1 MPDMEK
7 PNDKNIVREGKF
19 FAIIS
24 YVSFLCVITLALKKD
39 NKFALYHAKQGL
51 VLFVMEVAAFILS
64 IIPLLGWLIG
74 VFGYA
79 LFFLISVWGIM
90 QAALGV
96 YCRIPVITK
105 ISEEVIL

>member
-1 MPDMEK
+1 VTKTPDE
-7 PNDKNIVREGKF
+7 DIVREGKF

-24 YVSFLCVITLALKKD
+24 YVSFLCIITLILKKD
-39 NKFALYHAKQGL
+39 NKFSLYHAKQGL

-79 LFFLISVWGIM
+79 LFLLVSVWGIM
-90 QAALGV
+90 QAALGI
-96 YCRIPVITK
+96 YCRIPLVTD
-105 ISEEVIL
+105 ISEKVIL